1 MLRRCRTIRE
11 LKERPARGQS
21 LVEFALVSI
30 LLFMLLLGIIDM
42 ARLLFTYSVVSNA
55 AQEGARYGII
65 RPRDVVSASEATLT
79 VTAGGTP
86 YPIPTVLV
94 VADGNCNIHDKAR
107 DKIWGVDR
115 SQVEVRVWYDRG
127 GNRTPIPVSTSTAN
141 CETNPDQCSH
151 YDATIIPGNRVV
163 VEAKYRFTL
172 MVPFAALFAPNG
184 FDVRMQSARTIM
196 RNGNE
201 PNNCTVNMTPAPSYT
216 PTATRTPTY
225 TRTPTVT
232 LTPTITNTPSITR
245 SPTRTVTQSSTVTNT
260 ATQTPT
266 RTTTATLQ
274 ATATPT
280 PIRRLVIEVISAQLS
295 TGNNKPLDIRVRL
308 RDDLGNLI
316 AGATVGATAVGSTTW
331 SGPVPDGGGGIY
343 QACDQGIFDSS
354 VPINVTVTASKAG
367 YQSTTG
373 TSVAVIGNWCGQ

>member
-11 LKERPARGQS
+11 LKERAARGQS

-65 RPRDVVSASEATLT
+65 RPRDVVSASEATMT

-107 DKIWGVDR
+107 DKIWGVER

-163 VEAKYRFTL
+163 VEARYRFEL

-196 RNGNE
+196 RNGSE

-260 ATQTPT
+260 ATQTLTPT
-266 RTTTATLQ
+266 AVPTGTT
-274 ATATPT
+274 TPT
-280 PIRRLVIEVISAQLS
+280 PVRRLVIETVSAQLS
-295 TGNNKPLDIRVRL
+295 SGNNKPLDIRVRL

-316 AGATVGATAVGSTTW
+316 AGAAVNATAVGSSTW
-331 SGPVPDGGGGIY
+331 SGGVTDATGGIY
-343 QACDQGIFDSS
+343 QECDVGSFTSS

-367 YQSTTG
+367 YQPAIPFPL
-373 TSVAVIGNWCGQ
+373 VATIGNWCGQ